1 MSQETQMN
9 CDVVVVGA
17 GPAGCHCAR
26 LLAKSGYS
34 VLLAEQHA
42 DFYQNDFSSAG
53 TPIETFEQFGLPKEI
68 VGSFWHKIVVVTT
81 NISRTW
87 ESEKTLGAVLS
98 FAKLREFLAQEVE
111 IFGGKVG
118 MGYRYSKYVQQD
130 GKTLVEFKQRGVEK
144 PITVSTKVLVD
155 ATGPLRAVMY
165 NKESEKPE
173 FLQGTGIEY
182 LIEVSAEIYQKYA
195 DSLIFFLGHKWI
207 PRGYS
212 WIFPMDKNRL
222 KVGAGYLKV
231 EHQVVKRTEPLR
243 YYIELI
249 IKDYLKTSDYQIIDT
264 HGSTLK
270 YSSGLNDIYYKNN
283 IIAIGDAVSTV
294 NFLGG
299 EGIRHAMFSAEIA
312 CKHIEN
318 YLVNSDADFAKYQK
332 EMHQHFAPKWN
343 ISEKMG
349 IKRYLIDSDQ
359 KIDRGIAYLSGLSA
373 QDMVDVL
380 FHYKFER
387 LSKGLGEYLRRK
399 LGLLWQKTSPIKW
412 RKLFINKMKQI
423 SKIQ

>member
-1 MSQETQMN
+1 MAVSEDNQMN
-9 CDVVVVGA
+9 FDVVVVGA

-34 VLLAEQHA
+34 VLLAEQHT

-53 TPIETFEQFGLPKEI
+53 TPIETLEQFGLPEEI
-68 VGSFWHKIVVVTT
+68 VGSFWHKIVLVTT
-81 NISRTW
+81 NITRTW

-98 FAKLREFLAQEVE
+98 FAKLREFLAQEVTNL
-111 IFGGKVG
+111 GGKVG
-118 MGYRYSKYVQQD
+118 MGYRYSKYVQQE

-182 LIEVSAEIYQKYA
+182 LIEVSEEIYQKYTG
-195 DSLIFFLGHKWI
+195 SLIFFLGHKWI
-207 PRGYS
+207 PKGYS

-231 EHQVVKRTEPLR
+231 EHQVVKRTETLR
-243 YYIELI
+243 YYIELL
-249 IKDYLKTSDYQIIDT
+249 IKDYLKTEDYKIIDI

-270 YSSGLNDIYYKNN
+270 YSSGLNDLYYKNN

-299 EGIRHAMFSAEIA
+299 EGIRHAMYSAEIA
-312 CKHIEN
+312 CKHIES
-318 YLVNSDADFAKYQK
+318 YLINPNTDFAEYQK

-349 IKRYLIDSDQ
+349 IQRYLIDSDA
-359 KIDRGIAYLSGLSA
+359 KIDKGIAYLSGLSA
-373 QDMVDVL
+373 QDMVDIL
-380 FHYKFER
+380 FHYKFDR

-399 LGLLWQKTSPIKW
+399 ISLLWQKLSNGFVGKNP
-412 RKLFINKMKQI
+412 MK
-423 SKIQ
+423 